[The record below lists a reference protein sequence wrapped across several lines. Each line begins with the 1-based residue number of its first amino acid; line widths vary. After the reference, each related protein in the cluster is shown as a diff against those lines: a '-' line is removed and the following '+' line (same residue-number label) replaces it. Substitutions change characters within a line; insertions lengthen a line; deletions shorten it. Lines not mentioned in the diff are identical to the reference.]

1 MRHLFG
7 ICRAMVE
14 MLPYPEEGK
23 GLGFFLL
30 LSWRSQAS
38 FSEGVAGALF
48 TLQSVEFV
56 CKQHSF

>member
-48 TLQSVEFV
+48 AL
-56 CKQHSF
+56 